1 MSLNINTDWKV
12 DAINLAETGDMSW
25 RSIARELGVAKSTVS
40 DFLRE
45 YYKEREKVDDDVEAV
60 KRVDEMYPETAHIIS
75 NPLVDFYVQEAV
87 DKETVSYESVFKIAT
102 DKTKQEGTHLF
113 IPDVQAKE
121 GVDFSHLAALGNY
134 IVHKKP
140 DVIINIGDFA
150 DMESL
155 SSWDKGKKSAEGKRV
170 IKDINAAIEAMWI
183 LLEPLYNFQQAE
195 LEEFGEIKYKPRM
208 VLCLGNHEDRITR
221 HVNSCPELDGFL
233 GIHSLKYEEFG
244 WEVYPFL
251 TPVTVGG
258 IAYCHYFQNVMTGKP
273 MTGTAAN
280 MLSKIARS
288 FSMGHRQVLDIA
300 TRYLQIDG
308 EQQFGLIAGA
318 FYMHE
323 EDYKGRQGNHHWRG
337 IVVKHNVK
345 AGSYNPM
352 MVSIDWLLDNYG
364 DKNATN

>member
-1 MSLNINTDWKV
+1 MNNTKEWQSVAITIKNAHHNFTTTKIAEMVGVSRETCRDFFKRYYSALAV
-12 DAINLAETGDMSW
+12 D
-25 RSIARELGVAKSTVS
+25 KS
-40 DFLRE
+40 
-45 YYKEREKVDDDVEAV
+45 
-60 KRVDEMYPETAHIIS
+60 DEMYPEA
-75 NPLVDFYVQEAV
+75 PAV
-87 DKETVSYESVFKIAT
+87 ADKELLQYESVFKIVT
-102 DKTKQEGTHLF
+102 DTTKQEGTHLF

-121 GVDFSHLAALGNY
+121 GVDFSHLAALGNF

-140 DVIINIGDFA
+140 DVIVNIGDFA

-170 IKDINAAIEAMWI
+170 IHDINAAIEAMWI
-183 LLEPLYNFQQAE
+183 LLEPLYNLQQAE
-195 LEEFGEIKYKPRM
+195 LEEFGEVQYKPR
-208 VLCLGNHEDRITR
+208 LILTLGNHEDRITR

-233 GIHSLKYEEFG
+233 GLDSLKYEAFG

-273 MTGTAAN
+273 MTGSAAN
-280 MLSKIARS
+280 MLTKLGRS
-288 FSMGHRQVLDIA
+288 FSMGHRQILDIA

-308 EQQFGLIAGA
+308 EQQFGLVAGA

-323 EDYKGRQGNHHWRG
+323 EDYKGKQGNHHWKG

-345 AGSYNPM
+345 NGSYNPM
-352 MVSIDWLLDNYG
+352 VVSIDWLLENYG
-364 DKNATN
+364 ETK